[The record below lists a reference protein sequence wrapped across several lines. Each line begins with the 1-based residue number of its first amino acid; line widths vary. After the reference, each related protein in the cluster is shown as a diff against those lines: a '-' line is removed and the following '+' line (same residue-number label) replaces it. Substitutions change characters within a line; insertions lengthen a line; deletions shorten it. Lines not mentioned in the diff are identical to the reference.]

1 MDAQRKES
9 VPLVGGA
16 SLGRRLALTLA
27 SACVVGAGA
36 TTVHAELPDIIELTL
51 PQIQSDYSAGKYTAV
66 ELTQAMLDH
75 ITQYEPTYNAWI
87 TLDPQ
92 GALAQAAQIDAMMSS
107 PGPKS
112 PLFGVP
118 IAIKDP
124 MDVAGLPTTVG
135 STAFSSRTG
144 GIDMIPETDAPL
156 VERLRNAGAI
166 ILGKTNVPDFS
177 RTGTHSTSS
186 LEGATHNAYVWD
198 RVPGGS
204 SGGSGVAV
212 ATSMA
217 VVGMAEETGSSITN
231 PASASSLVGI
241 RPTFG
246 LIPSTGVFPL
256 QGTFRDVVGPLG
268 KTVHDAVAML
278 DVIAGP
284 SGKDPK
290 SLVSVGK
297 LPAGG
302 YIGALN
308 DKALEGARIGVYGPG
323 YNDVE
328 LAPETQALFQRELSV
343 LTAQGATLIQDPF
356 AGTGFFEL
364 TEDVPGSGT
373 FSYDVKNYL
382 ARLGDSAAFN
392 SVEEYEA
399 LTGKDFYEI
408 SRVPG
413 ETSEADPIARAD
425 LDGYLKRRAELRAKF
440 KEVMD
445 ALDLDAIVMPQLAEP
460 VPTLASGEGISRTPG
475 SAVNIMGI
483 PGVVVPGGYFDDG
496 TPFATYFIGQMWDE
510 AKLIGLAYDYEQATL
525 HRIAPTLVPEPGT
538 LAVAVGG
545 AFLLL
550 WRTRRAA
557 A

>member
-1 MDAQRKES
+1 MGTRLKES
-9 VPLVGGA
+9 V
-16 SLGRRLALTLA
+16 SLLGEALLRRRLVLSLA
-27 SACVVGAGA
+27 VACVIGAGA
-36 TTVHAELPDIIELTL
+36 TAHAELPSIIELTL
-51 PQIQSDYSAGKYTAV
+51 PQIQADYAAGKYTAV

-144 GIDMIPETDAPL
+144 GIDIIPETDAPL
-156 VERLRNAGAI
+156 VERLRAAGAI

-231 PASASSLVGI
+231 PASAASLVGI

-284 SGKDPK
+284 TPKDPK
-290 SLVSVGK
+290 SLVSIGK
-297 LPAGG
+297 LPTGG
-302 YIGALN
+302 YISALN
-308 DKALEGARIGVYGPG
+308 DKALEGARIGIYGPG
-323 YNDVE
+323 YNNVQ

-343 LTAQGATLIQDPF
+343 LEAQGATLIQDPF
-356 AGTGFFEL
+356 AGSGFFEL
-364 TEDVPGSGT
+364 TQNTPNSGT
-373 FSYDVKNYL
+373 FSYDIKNYL

-399 LTGKDFYEI
+399 LTGKDFYAI
-408 SRVPG
+408 PQVPG
-413 ETSEADPIARAD
+413 ESSEADPIARAD
-425 LDGYLKRRAELRAKF
+425 LDAYLKRRADLRAKF

-445 ALDLDAIVMPQLAEP
+445 ALDLDAIVMPQLAAP
-460 VPTLASGEGISRTPG
+460 VPTLASGDGISRTPG
-475 SAVNIMGI
+475 GAVNIMGI
-483 PGVVVPGGYFDDG
+483 PGVVVPGGYFQDG

-525 HRIAPTLVPEPGT
+525 HRIAPTLVPESGT
-538 LAVAVGG
+538 LALFVGG
-545 AFLLL
+545 ALMLLG
-550 WRTRRAA
+550 RRRRAA